1 MSEGGPLTVC
11 LVTPP
16 PCIGSCRLRSGASKS
31 ACAAQELAARLL
43 RKRHAKR
50 DWAASYEAF
59 WASVP
64 PVGSVYAKE
73 NWRAEHVAAL
83 QDQKL
88 VPSSS
93 KRDVQA

>member
-1 MSEGGPLTVC
+1 M
-11 LVTPP
+11 
-16 PCIGSCRLRSGASKS
+16 
-31 ACAAQELAARLL
+31 QELAARLL

-50 DWAASYEAF
+50 DWAAGYDAF

-88 VPSSS
+88 ASPLLCRGILMAKGYSRVCDQSMH
-93 KRDVQA
+93 